1 MAKLYNTLLLFTALT
16 IAGNTLASD
25 DPLVEVSKTFSKSFN
40 VSSGEKLSLANK
52 FGEMK
57 VHTWNKN
64 EVKIDITMRAEA
76 GSEELANKIL
86 DKISILENKSSGGYY
101 FKTKIGDMDETKR
114 WRKGEKQGFQ
124 INYVVYMPS
133 QNPLYASNEFG
144 AMEIDD
150 RSGEVELQSKF
161 GSLKAGKLGN
171 VKEIEVEFGTAVVES
186 VNRGDLTVKFSRA
199 DVRNLDGNVEAKFEH
214 SSIRLAVSNKT
225 QGLDIKNSFTRLN
238 LDCSTNLSA
247 DFVINTSFAEVKNKT
262 NFNIR
267 KEGEDDEERG
277 PKFDFRYSGKCGSGN
292 TPIKIKTSFGD
303 VILGH
308 NIPFDVNQKEEK
320 KDKEE
325 KKRTRNI

>member
-1 MAKLYNTLLLFTALT
+1 MAKLYSTLLLFTALT
-16 IAGNTLASD
+16 IAGSTLASD
-25 DPLVEVSKTFSKSFN
+25 DPMVEVSKTFNKSFN
-40 VSSGEKLSLANK
+40 VNSSDKLTLINK
-52 FGEMK
+52 FGELK
-57 VHTWNKN
+57 INTWNRN
-64 EVKIDITMRAEA
+64 EVKIEITMRAEA
-76 GSEELANKIL
+76 GTEELARKIL
-86 DKISILENKSSGGYY
+86 DNISIQEGKSDGGYS
-101 FKTKIGDMDETKR
+101 FKTKIGDMDEGRR
-114 WRKGEKQGFQ
+114 WKKGEKQGFQ
-124 INYVVYMPS
+124 INYLVHMPS

-144 AMEIDD
+144 AMEVNDI
-150 RSGEVELQSKF
+150 SGETVLISKF
-161 GSLKAGKLGN
+161 GSLKAGRLGN
-171 VKEIEVEFGTAVVES
+171 VKEITVEFGTAIIGT

-214 SSIRLAVSNKT
+214 SNIRLGVSNKT
-225 QGLDIKNSFTRLN
+225 EGLDIKNSFTKLN

-267 KEGEDDEERG
+267 KEGEDDDRG

-308 NIPFDVNQKEEK
+308 NIPFDVNQKEDNE
-320 KDKEE
+320 D